1 MRKYVIAILTFI
13 CTLPL
18 CAQNNAEQL
27 LQKTVS
33 KLQKDAGLVFSL
45 DAQIRYEHGTDHTDM
60 QIKMSDGCFMA
71 QEDEFTLWFDGKTLW
86 NGKDF
91 GDGIE
96 EIYITEPAPQEK
108 ARYDVV
114 NLLGK
119 HKGFSVSGNGT
130 DTFIL
135 TASTPERNVE
145 GIRKITVQVDAD
157 AMPKSIQIEFDQELG
172 NISASV
178 KITDYKTGQQFD
190 KSTFTC
196 PVKDYKD
203 AEIIDLR

>member
-1 MRKYVIAILTFI
+1 MRKYVITILTLI

-18 CAQNNAEQL
+18 MAQKNAEQL

-33 KLQKDAGLVFSL
+33 KIQKDGGISL
-45 DAQIRYEHGTDHTDM
+45 TLDVETRFESGTDRTD
-60 QIKMSDGCFMA
+60 ITLKMADGCFVA
-71 QEDEFTLWFDGKTLW
+71 QADEFTMWFDGKTLW

-96 EIYITEPAPQEK
+96 EIYITEPTPEEK
-108 ARYDVV
+108 ARYDVI

-135 TASTPERNVE
+135 TAANAERSVE
-145 GIRKITVQVDAD
+145 GIRSITVKVGPDAT
-157 AMPKSIQIEFDQELG
+157 PKSMQIEFDRELG
-172 NISASV
+172 DISATV
-178 KITDYKTGQQFD
+178 QITGYKANQKYD

-196 PVKDYKD
+196 PVRDYKD
-203 AEIIDLR
+203 AEIVDLR

>member
-1 MRKYVIAILTFI
+1 MRKYVITILTLI

-18 CAQNNAEQL
+18 MAQKNAEQL

-33 KLQKDAGLVFSL
+33 KIQKDGGISL
-45 DAQIRYEHGTDHTDM
+45 TLDVETRFESGTDRTD
-60 QIKMSDGCFMA
+60 ITLKMADGCFVA
-71 QEDEFTLWFDGKTLW
+71 QADEFTMWFDGKTLW

-91 GDGIE
+91 GDGIV
-96 EIYITEPAPQEK
+96 EIYITEPTPEEK
-108 ARYDVV
+108 ARYDVI

-135 TASTPERNVE
+135 TAANAERSVE
-145 GIRKITVQVDAD
+145 GIRSITVKVGPDAT
-157 AMPKSIQIEFDQELG
+157 PKSMQIEFDRELG
-172 NISASV
+172 DISATV
-178 KITDYKTGQQFD
+178 QITGYKANQKYD

-196 PVKDYKD
+196 PVRDYKD
-203 AEIIDLR
+203 AEFVDLR

>member
-1 MRKYVIAILTFI
+1 MRKYVITILTLI

-18 CAQNNAEQL
+18 MAQKNAEQL

-33 KLQKDAGLVFSL
+33 KIQKDGGISL
-45 DAQIRYEHGTDHTDM
+45 TLDVETRFESGTDRTD
-60 QIKMSDGCFMA
+60 ITLKMADGCFVA
-71 QEDEFTLWFDGKTLW
+71 QADEFTMWFDGKTLW

-91 GDGIE
+91 GDGIV
-96 EIYITEPAPQEK
+96 EIYITEPTPEEK
-108 ARYDVV
+108 ARYDVI

-135 TASTPERNVE
+135 TAANAERSVE
-145 GIRKITVQVDAD
+145 GIRSITVKVGPDAT
-157 AMPKSIQIEFDQELG
+157 PKSMQIEFDQELG
-172 NISASV
+172 DISATV
-178 KITDYKTGQQFD
+178 QITGYKANQKYD

-196 PVKDYKD
+196 PVRDYKD
-203 AEIIDLR
+203 AEIVDLR

>member
-1 MRKYVIAILTFI
+1 MRKYVITILTLI

-18 CAQNNAEQL
+18 MAQKNAEQL

-33 KLQKDAGLVFSL
+33 KIQKDGGISL
-45 DAQIRYEHGTDHTDM
+45 TLDVETRFESGTDRTD
-60 QIKMSDGCFMA
+60 ITLKMADGCFVA
-71 QEDEFTLWFDGKTLW
+71 QADEFTMWFDGKTLW

-91 GDGIE
+91 GDGIV
-96 EIYITEPAPQEK
+96 EIYITEPTPEEK
-108 ARYDVV
+108 ARYDVI

-135 TASTPERNVE
+135 TAANAERSVE
-145 GIRKITVQVDAD
+145 GLRSITVKVGPDAT
-157 AMPKSIQIEFDQELG
+157 PKSMQIEFDQELG
-172 NISASV
+172 DISATV
-178 KITDYKTGQQFD
+178 QITGYKANQKYD

-196 PVKDYKD
+196 PVRDYKD
-203 AEIIDLR
+203 AEFVDLR

>member
-1 MRKYVIAILTFI
+1 MRKYLLLIFSLCI
-13 CTLPL
+13 LPL
-18 CAQNNAEQL
+18 SAQNSAEKL

-33 KLQKDAGLVFSL
+33 KIQKDGGICMTL
-45 DAQIRYEHGTDHTDM
+45 DVETRFESGTDRTD
-60 QIKMSDGCFMA
+60 ITLKMADGCFMA
-71 QEDEFTLWFDGKTLW
+71 QADEFTMWFDGKTLW

-96 EIYITEPAPQEK
+96 EIYITEPTPEEK

-114 NLLGK
+114 GLLGK

-135 TASTPERNVE
+135 TASNAERSVE
-145 GIRKITVQVDAD
+145 GIRKITVKVDSNAL
-157 AMPKSIQIEFDQELG
+157 PQSLQIEFDQELG
-172 NISASV
+172 DITATV
-178 KITDYKTGQQFD
+178 RITDYKPAQKYD

>member
-1 MRKYVIAILTFI
+1 MRKYVITILTLI

-18 CAQNNAEQL
+18 MAQKNAEQL

-33 KLQKDAGLVFSL
+33 KIQKDGGISL
-45 DAQIRYEHGTDHTDM
+45 TLDVETRFESGTDRTD
-60 QIKMSDGCFMA
+60 ITLKMADGCFVA
-71 QEDEFTLWFDGKTLW
+71 QADEFTMWFDGKTLW

-91 GDGIE
+91 GDGIV
-96 EIYITEPAPQEK
+96 EIYITEPTPEEK
-108 ARYDVV
+108 ARYDVI

-135 TASTPERNVE
+135 TAANAERSVE
-145 GIRKITVQVDAD
+145 GLRSITVKVGPDAT
-157 AMPKSIQIEFDQELG
+157 PKSMQIEFDQELG
-172 NISASV
+172 DISATV
-178 KITDYKTGQQFD
+178 QITGYKANQKYD

-196 PVKDYKD
+196 PVRDYKD
-203 AEIIDLR
+203 AEIVDLR